1 VFYPLISFLL
11 KERNNLFKIYK
22 KCLFILLFTLTL
34 LILVYL
40 LNLSLVGEKENNLAT
55 HFDLFTGKAHWN
67 QLSHFDGF
75 LFTFGIYE
83 WVFENFLKN
92 HFTLNIQ
99 FNWISIL
106 VTFYF
111 YFLIIKTFF
120 KSPKK
125 NSIPFSNFLNTFLVS
140 SFLITTFLVFLTLNN
155 PGQTW
160 MKPYWTFVQESRY
173 YGPVIVVGLIIILL
187 IFFNEKKGKLIHILV
202 PLIIVFNVYA
212 WRTVKSSGFWGNNY
226 ESYVKNKNELNERIK
241 YCIGNEGAIFF
252 YEPNMKYSMPF
263 LILLSEGK
271 ILLNNNLELNKNQF
285 KKNCKFILLKNDPLN
300 TYQLAVIE

>member
-1 VFYPLISFLL
+1 
-11 KERNNLFKIYK
+11 
-22 KCLFILLFTLTL
+22 
-34 LILVYL
+34 
-40 LNLSLVGEKENNLAT
+40 
-55 HFDLFTGKAHWN
+55 
-67 QLSHFDGF
+67 
-75 LFTFGIYE
+75 
-83 WVFENFLKN
+83 
-92 HFTLNIQ
+92 
-99 FNWISIL
+99 
-106 VTFYF
+106 
-111 YFLIIKTFF
+111 
-120 KSPKK
+120 
-125 NSIPFSNFLNTFLVS
+125 
-140 SFLITTFLVFLTLNN
+140 
-155 PGQTW
+155 
-160 MKPYWTFVQESRY
+160 
-173 YGPVIVVGLIIILL
+173 VIVVGLIIILL